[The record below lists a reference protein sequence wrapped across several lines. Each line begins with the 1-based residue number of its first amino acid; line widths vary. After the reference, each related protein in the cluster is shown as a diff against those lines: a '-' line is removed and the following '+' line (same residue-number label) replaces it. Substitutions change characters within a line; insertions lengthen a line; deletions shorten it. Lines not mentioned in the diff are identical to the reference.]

1 MLGNPELERALLTS
15 EASFPED
22 EEEYASEAPEK

>member
-15 EASFPED
+15 EPSFPED
-22 EEEYASEAPEK
+22 AEEPEETEE